1 MSQNPGR
8 LITDVS
14 VDEYFSEAVQ
24 TAISRRR
31 ATVSGET
38 AIYLT
43 NLLTGFIAA
52 EHLYEMTPD
61 GVTIRPLAML
71 YGDAVEASS
80 IEERVKALRRL
91 GDIALFISGLFAN
104 SLSRSLVDVDYYIAM
119 GGNAYGCLADSGH
132 RSRLVRRLQEV
143 FMELATRFT
152 ECVDV
157 LSEVGEK
164 ANLNND
170 TDILRLYEIWL
181 SSGSP
186 RAAEKLQAMGVQP
199 IRLQRSRH

>member
-31 ATVSGET
+31 AAVSGET

-43 NLLTGFIAA
+43 NLLTGFLTA
-52 EHLYEMTPD
+52 EHLYDVTPD

-71 YGDAVEASS
+71 YGDAVQASS

-91 GDIALFISGLFAN
+91 GDIALFISGLFAH
-104 SLSRSLVDVDYYIAM
+104 SLGRSLVDVDYYIAM
-119 GGNAYGCLADSGH
+119 GGNAYGCLADNGH
-132 RSRLVRRLQEV
+132 RSRFVRRLQEV

-181 SSGSP
+181 GSGSP
-186 RAAEKLQAMGVQP
+186 RAAEKLQAMGIQP